1 MKHFYYVI
9 FLLLFWRISPTMNRK
24 WKWKSKAER
33 RGIKSRRKDFCPD
46 ELGVVRETASERTRG
61 NKCII
66 YVVGR
71 LSFRI
76 EVGGMNIH
84 KAFVDLKPR
93 DSGDGRG
100 NDDSYFS
107 IQRDHKWQ
115 KTNLLLLHVERRMR
129 RRGKRQEKNPKANLS
144 KC

>member
-1 MKHFYYVI
+1 
-9 FLLLFWRISPTMNRK
+9 MNR
-24 WKWKSKAER
+24 KWKSKAER
-33 RGIKSRRKDFCPD
+33 KEGRRSGIKSRRKDFCPN
-46 ELGVVRETASERTRG
+46 ELCVVRRLFARQQAKRTRG

-93 DSGDGRG
+93 DSGDGRE

-115 KTNLLLLHVERRMR
+115 KPIYSFCTLNAGCGEGERSR
-129 RRGKRQEKNPKANLS
+129 EKNPRANLS